1 MEILRE
7 ELAELNKKITPLEE
21 ISMNNGLNQRQ
32 ALMLKTYKAEKEK
45 LPKVC
50 SFYPPSLSSSSSEPQ
65 SKIEAD
71 SEWGPSDSG
80 WLWS

>member
-45 LPKVC
+45 LLDRIQGL
-50 SFYPPSLSSSSSEPQ
+50 FFLPPSLSSSSSEPQ
-65 SKIEAD
+65 SKD
-71 SEWGPSDSG
+71 RGRFG
-80 WLWS
+80 VGTF